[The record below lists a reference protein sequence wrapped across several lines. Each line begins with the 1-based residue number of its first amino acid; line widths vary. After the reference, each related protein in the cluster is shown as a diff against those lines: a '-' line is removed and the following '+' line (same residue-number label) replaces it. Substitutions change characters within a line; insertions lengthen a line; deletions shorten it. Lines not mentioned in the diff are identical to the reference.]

1 MTKGLFN
8 MIRAAFNIK
17 EIPFSKEI
25 KTQRLFT
32 HNQFNE
38 FCSRLMLLCNN
49 RGIGL
54 FTGDVGCGKS
64 TAIRYVLESLS
75 PQTHRV
81 VYLYRGLDN
90 IGTFYSQLAA
100 ELGIVPKF
108 RKPDV
113 ANQVLTTI
121 NEFFVQQKIQVV
133 LVIDEA
139 HLLKPEIFDEI
150 RLLHNN
156 QFDSCDYLS
165 TALVGQ
171 PPLKKMITLTKYL
184 PLRQRISVAAN
195 ISAMTKEVAMEY
207 FDHQLRIVN
216 ASKAIFLDNAIETII
231 TVSKGIPRMINTLAL
246 KSMYHAAI
254 DKKTTFVDQ
263 ETVMTVLDELGLK

>member
-1 MTKGLFN
+1 
-8 MIRAAFNIK
+8 MIRAAFGIK
-17 EIPFSKEI
+17 EVPFSKEI
-25 KTQRLFT
+25 KTQQLFVYP
-32 HNQFNE
+32 QFSE
-38 FCSRLMLLCNN
+38 FCARLKLLCDN

-64 TAIRYVLESLS
+64 TAIRSVLESLS

-81 VYLYRGLDN
+81 VYLYRGMDN
-90 IGTFYSQLAA
+90 TGAFYTQVAA

-113 ANQVLTTI
+113 ANQVLTAI
-121 NEFFVQQKIQVV
+121 AEFYIQQKIQTV

-156 QFDSCDYLS
+156 QYDSCDYLT

-195 ISAMTKEVAMEY
+195 ICALTKEQALQY
-207 FDHQLRIVN
+207 FAHQLHIVN
-216 ASKAIFLDNAIETII
+216 ASKNIFMDNAVETIV
-231 TVSKGIPRMINTLAL
+231 TVSKGIPRMINSLAL
-246 KSMYHAAI
+246 KSMYHAVI
-254 DKKTTFVDQ
+254 DKKTTSVDQ
-263 ETVMTVLDELGLK
+263 ETVMDVLDELGLK

>member
-1 MTKGLFN
+1 
-8 MIRAAFNIK
+8 MIRAAFGLR
-17 EIPFSKEI
+17 EVPFSKEI
-25 KTQRLFT
+25 KTQQLFT
-32 HNQFNE
+32 HPQFSE
-38 FCSRLMLLCNN
+38 FCGRLRLLCDN

-54 FTGDVGCGKS
+54 FTGEVGCGKS
-64 TAIRYVLESLS
+64 TAIRSVLEALS

-81 VYLYRGLDN
+81 VYLYRGMDN
-90 IGTFYSQLAA
+90 TGTFYTQLAA

-113 ANQVLTTI
+113 ANQVLNAI
-121 NEFFVQQKIQVV
+121 VEFYTQQKIQVV

-156 QFDSCDYLS
+156 HYDSCDYLT

-171 PPLKKMITLTKYL
+171 VPLKKMITLTKYL

-195 ISAMTKEVAMEY
+195 ISALTKEHALDY

-216 ASKAIFLDNAIETII
+216 ASKTIFADNAIETIV
-231 TVSKGIPRMINTLAL
+231 TVSKGIPRMINTLAI

-254 DKKTTFVDQ
+254 DKKVSFVDQ
-263 ETVMTVLDELGLK
+263 ETVMTILDELGLK